1 MQELYSC
8 KSVSK
13 ESGLRGK
20 ASKAPWFGVI
30 KARGLCPD
38 TSHRVLPFPGR
49 LACSRVP
56 KQPPP
61 ENRPVRIRLGPGT
74 LD

>member
-1 MQELYSC
+1 M
-8 KSVSK
+8 SK

-20 ASKAPWFGVI
+20 ASKASWFDVI
-30 KARGLCPD
+30 KARGSLPD

-56 KQPPP
+56 VTTPP
-61 ENRPVRIRLGPGT
+61 ENRPVRSRQGPGT